1 MENSKIMYCI
11 GCESRKKILERG
23 HINCLLECGHFQN
36 RRTIEYV
43 SLIIINQEID
53 ENYEGEPYM
62 WLSERINE
70 EKAMYK
76 MYNCPGGH
84 MIKEETEKEAI
95 KREVYEETNFVL
107 TKEEMIKKIGTLII
121 ENNKNREKG
130 LKVIH
135 VYEMITEERLQNT
148 ETQNLGPWKLYTFNE
163 VLELP
168 VIDSVKYYICKKIK
182 QLVRQKQFLLVEGTI
197 SSGKSTL
204 IEEYLL
210 PMWNKMAEG
219 IETIEEAKAIPEA
232 TLSEELKP
240 ELKKFYDKEISP
252 IEFQRIIESHYFK
265 ILCEEIL
272 FDKKEEGRYILD
284 RNQTSTYIFS
294 KNSNI
299 SNEEIEDLKKNRE
312 YFDEII
318 KNGHIIFVKSSRE
331 RVIKNQ
337 KKRARIEEKSID
349 INYLEELHDAYFYLM
364 KEAYKP
370 VLANEGTFIIA
381 DISIIDNT
389 KNIKRKKNRRNIKGQ
404 VEEILEKATEELEYR
419 KVKSN

>member
-1 MENSKIMYCI
+1 MYCI
-11 GCESRKKILERG
+11 ECKDRKKILRKG
-23 HINCLLECGHFQN
+23 HMNCLLECGCLQN
-36 RRTIEYV
+36 QKTIEYV
-43 SLIIINQEID
+43 SLIIVNEEID
-53 ENYEGEPYM
+53 ENYEGKSYM

-70 EKAMYK
+70 RKAMYK

-84 MIKEETEKEAI
+84 INEGETEREAI
-95 KREVYEETNFVL
+95 EREVYEETNLVL
-107 TKEEMIKKIGTLII
+107 TKEGMIKKIGTLTV
-121 ENNKNREKG
+121 ENDKNREKG

-135 VYEMITEERLQNT
+135 VYEIITEERLQNT

-163 VLELP
+163 VLELS
-168 VIDSVKYYICKKIK
+168 VIDSVKYYMCEKIK
-182 QLVRQKQFLLVEGTI
+182 QLVRQKQFLIVEGTI
-197 SSGKSTL
+197 GSGKSTT

-210 PMWNKMAEG
+210 PTWNEMAEG
-219 IETIEEAKAIPEA
+219 METVEKAEAIPEV

-240 ELKKFYDKEISP
+240 KLKEFYEGKILP

-272 FDKKEEGRYILD
+272 FDKKKEGRYILD

-318 KNGHIIFVKSSRE
+318 KNGHIIFIKSSRE

-337 KKRARIEEKSID
+337 KKRARTEEESID
-349 INYLEELHDAYFYLM
+349 INYLEALHDVYFYLM

-370 VLANEGTFIIA
+370 ILIDENTSIIE

-389 KNIKRKKNRRNIKGQ
+389 KNIKRKKNHRSIRRQ
-404 VEEILEKATEELEYR
+404 VKEILEKVTDELELR
-419 KVKSN
+419 KYMREY